1 MKIGKLEVHLLS
13 DGVFKLD
20 GGALFGQVPKVLW
33 ERLMKPDRKNRV
45 RLGMNCLLI
54 RSPDG
59 NILVD
64 TGAGNKHDDRTREI
78 FGLSTS
84 KLARN
89 LRDVGVAPKEVS
101 CVVLSHLHFDHAG
114 GGTKANRRGAIIPTF
129 PKAQYFIQQ
138 AAWDDA
144 VDPTD
149 RGRASYDQAD
159 FQPLL
164 EKERIRFL
172 HGDYELAPGIWLQ
185 VTGGHC
191 SGHQIVLING
201 GGSKVAFL
209 GDLVPTP
216 YHLSAPYISALD
228 QFPEETLVKKREL
241 LDMLE
246 REGWLILFAHG
257 YEHRAGYL
265 ERRDGRISLRPVTI

>member
-64 TGAGNKHDDRTREI
+64 TGAGNKHDDQTREI

-149 RGRASYDQAD
+149 RGRLCMRQ
-159 FQPLL
+159 
-164 EKERIRFL
+164 
-172 HGDYELAPGIWLQ
+172 
-185 VTGGHC
+185 
-191 SGHQIVLING
+191 
-201 GGSKVAFL
+201 
-209 GDLVPTP
+209 
-216 YHLSAPYISALD
+216 
-228 QFPEETLVKKREL
+228 
-241 LDMLE
+241 
-246 REGWLILFAHG
+246 
-257 YEHRAGYL
+257 
-265 ERRDGRISLRPVTI
+265 RRDPEDHSDKYAVRVRRAPDRRRVERWATLQNMRPGRQYPLPIMGSRMLSSGRLGAHRVDTLLVA